1 MKKII
6 SFLCSL
12 FLILP
17 PLLKASPPNVI
28 IRFMTGN
35 DCFNCNRSIE
45 VKGIMIHS
53 TAEPGIMAE
62 DWFDLWNKSYKKGDF
77 ERQVCVHCFSDDKN
91 VCQYLP

>member
-12 FLILP
+12 FLIFP
-17 PLLKASPPNVI
+17 SLLKASPPNVI
-28 IRFMTGN
+28 IRFMTDS
-35 DCFNCNRSIE
+35 DCFNCNRFIE

-62 DWFDLWNKSYKKGDF
+62 DWFDLWNKSYQKGDF
-77 ERQVCVHCFSDDKN
+77 DRQVCVHCFLDDKN